1 MIRVRIV
8 FYSTLLIVLLS
19 GGCSW
24 HDAATNCDINKG
36 PCTKDTG
43 TAEIIFDITPKP
55 VKAMQE
61 LTFTVKIKGGSGADN
76 LIITLG
82 MPGMYMGGNKVIARK
97 SAQDTYTGKGIIP
110 RCLSGKSL
118 WLATVETPE
127 DEKAGFLFN
136 VIY

>member
-1 MIRVRIV
+1 MRIA
-8 FYSTLLIVLLS
+8 FYGTLLIVLLS
-19 GGCSW
+19 GGCSR
-24 HDAATNCDINKG
+24 HDAATDCDINKG
-36 PCTKDTG
+36 PCTRDTG

-61 LTFTVKIKGGSGADN
+61 LTFTVKIKGSSGADN

-97 SAQDTYTGKGIIP
+97 SAKDTYTGKGVIP
-110 RCLSGKSL
+110 RCLSGKRL
-118 WLATVETPE
+118 WQATVETPE

-136 VIY
+136 VLY